1 MPVMNNRKKENTMGE
16 RFISIQ
22 TTDGTCEA
30 FLCYPDLNKAK
41 LPSILLYMDAIG
53 VRPAIEDMARKLA
66 SKGYLVLLP
75 NLFYRQ
81 GKIPVLHGLK
91 DKMGPEDMGKLTPPL
106 GELIPSLTPEML
118 LKDAA
123 DYLNT
128 LSHHEFAQGG
138 KVALVGYCFGGA
150 HAVRTAA
157 AYPEKISL
165 VASFHGGNL
174 ASDKPNSPHLLLS
187 KVKAEL
193 YFAHADK
200 DKSMPAEQIERL
212 ESALEENQNEFV
224 SEIYPGANH
233 GFTMRDLPAY
243 HQEACDRHWNN
254 LFSLLEKNY

>member
-1 MPVMNNRKKENTMGE
+1 MTEKL
-16 RFISIQ
+16 ISIQ
-22 TTDGTCEA
+22 TGDGTCEA
-30 FLCYPDLNKAK
+30 FLCYPDHKKAK
-41 LPSILLYMDAIG
+41 IPAILLYMDAIG
-53 VRPAIEDMARKLA
+53 VRPAMEEMAKKLA

-81 GKIPVLHGLK
+81 AKIPVLHGLK
-91 DKMGPEDMGKLTPPL
+91 DKMSPEDMGKLTPPL

-118 LKDAA
+118 LKDAEH
-123 DYLNT
+123 YLKT
-128 LSHHEFAQGG
+128 LTHHELAREG
-138 KVALVGYCFGGA
+138 KVALIGYCFGGG
-150 HAVRTAA
+150 HALRTAA
-157 AYPEKISL
+157 YFTDKISL

-187 KVKAEL
+187 QVKAEL

-224 SEIYPGANH
+224 SEIYPAALH
-233 GFTMRDLPAY
+233 GFTMSDLPAY
-243 HQEACDRHWNN
+243 NQEACDRHWNN